1 MAQRLAQN
9 SGEQQP
15 LRRVGAPRGRPFKK
29 GHSGNPGGRPK
40 EAKDVQALARAHTA
54 EAVQTLVEVMRT
66 GSPDR
71 ARAAAAESLLDR
83 GWGRAP
89 QTVEVSTENDE
100 PLLPGYTTEDLIV
113 RMLQTKP
120 HIARKV
126 LERIK
131 TGEFPIMGLAR
142 GEPRALPIGSPAG
155 RP

>member
-40 EAKDVQALARAHTA
+40 EVKDVQALARTHTA
-54 EAVQTLVEVMRT
+54 EAMQTLVEVMRT
-66 GSPDR
+66 GKPDR

-89 QTVEVSTENDE
+89 QTVEVSTDNDE
-100 PLLPGYTTEDLIV
+100 PLLLGFTTEDLIV
-113 RMLQTKP
+113 RLLETQP
-120 HIARKV
+120 HVARKV
-126 LERIK
+126 LERVK
-131 TGEFPIMGLAR
+131 AVSAP
-142 GEPRALPIGSPAG
+142 S
-155 RP
+155 